1 MGRVGESTHP
11 SLLSRVRSSA
21 DDQAWRDFDARYR
34 SLIVRYC
41 RARRLQSAEADDVRQ
56 IVMLSL
62 AKYLRSFRYKP
73 ELGRFRDYLR
83 RVVENAIRRYST
95 NRDRHSAAL
104 IDSDH
109 LDLVEDQG
117 PPGHEKLWEEEW
129 VRHHYRQALA
139 VVREHSSPQSVAVFQ
154 EFLSGRTP
162 ESVAEQFSMSLQAV
176 YQVRQRMRKRLQDQ
190 IARQLHDE
198 EFPERNSS
206 ASPH

>member
-1 MGRVGESTHP
+1 MGESTHP

-21 DDQAWRDFDARYR
+21 DDQAWREFDARYR
-34 SLIVRYC
+34 SLILRYC

-62 AKYLRSFRYKP
+62 ARYLHAFQYKP

-95 NRDRHSAAL
+95 TRDRHSAAQ
-104 IDSDH
+104 IDAAH
-109 LDLVEDQG
+109 LDLVEDHG
-117 PPGHEKLWEEEW
+117 PPGHEQLWEEEW

-139 VVREHSSPQSVAVFQ
+139 VVREHASEQSVAVFQ
-154 EFLSGRTP
+154 EFLAGHSP
-162 ESVAEQFSMSLQAV
+162 EEVAEQFSMSLQAI
-176 YQVRQRMRKRLQDQ
+176 YQVRQRMRKRLQKQ

-198 EFPERNSS
+198 EFPERQ
-206 ASPH
+206 SPARAT